1 MDLIDNPVETFPSN
15 IKDAIISQS
24 DFYIQFALYTKEVE
38 SQLLKMLRVFLS
50 RYDIQYLRDVIVAIV
65 KELITNAVKA
75 NAKRLYFKTRN
86 LSIDNPV
93 EYELGMKDFKRDV
106 LFEDSETV
114 SRMGKTNLRVR
125 VLFISDNGALRIKII
140 NNTPIAK
147 NELEKVN
154 TRIRKAYKYNDIT
167 EALAD
172 TLDDTEGA
180 GLGLIMAI
188 LVFKSA
194 GFSPS
199 DFTITSDESKTVSSI
214 TIYQRSNRKEIEHRI
229 ADEIL
234 REIDALPSFPEE
246 IRKIEQMCSIPD
258 VPIIKIANRIKQ
270 DVALSSSILK
280 LANSAGYVTS
290 RRIDTIEDAVKIIGI
305 KGIKTLLIASG
316 VQQIIDSKFSKYRQI
331 WLDSG
336 KKAFYAQ
343 KIAIQLKNHQI
354 SETAYLGALLSEIGR
369 IVLLSVKQEVIETVA
384 KITGLR
390 DLNTID
396 ILEEMAL
403 GVSTPTLGA
412 LIAKKWQFSDSLISA
427 IEFYMRPHLSTPEN
441 KDIVF
446 SIHLAHVFLEIERRK
461 LRYEMVDDEI
471 LEYFHLSHKETF
483 EKLHTIL
490 KEAFV
495 QKSAE

>member
-1 MDLIDNPVETFPSN
+1 MDLIDNPVETYPSN
-15 IKDAIISQS
+15 IRDAILSQS
-24 DFYIQFALYTKEVE
+24 DFYIQFALCTREVE
-38 SQLLKMLRVFLS
+38 SQLMKMLRVFLS
-50 RYDIQYLRDVIVAIV
+50 RYDILYLRDVIVAII

-75 NAKRLYFKTRN
+75 NAKRLYFKNKN
-86 LSIDNPV
+86 LSIDNPD
-93 EYELGMKDFKRDV
+93 EYILGMRSFKHDV
-106 LFEDSETV
+106 LFENSDTV
-114 SRMGKTNLRVR
+114 TQMGKTNLRVR

-140 NNTPIAK
+140 NNTPIAP
-147 NELEKVN
+147 NELDKVN
-154 TRIRKAYKYNDIT
+154 ARIQNAYKYNDIT
-167 EALAD
+167 EALTD

-199 DFTITSDESKTVSSI
+199 DFTITSDGSKTVSSI
-214 TIYQRSNRKEIEHRI
+214 TIYQRPNRNEVEHRI

-234 REIDALPSFPEE
+234 REIDALPSFPEQ
-246 IRKIEQMCSIPD
+246 IKKIELMCSEPD
-258 VPIIKIANRIKQ
+258 VSIIKIANNIKQ
-270 DVALSSSILK
+270 DVALSSSLLK
-280 LANSAGYVTS
+280 LVNSAGYVTA

-331 WLDSG
+331 WSDSG

-343 KIAIQLKNHQI
+343 KIAIQLKNNQI

-369 IVLLSVKQEVIETVA
+369 VVLLSVKQEVIESIA
-384 KITGLR
+384 KIAGLR
-390 DLNTID
+390 DLSTID

-412 LIAKKWQFSDSLISA
+412 LIAKKWQFSESLINA
-427 IEFYMRPHLSTPEN
+427 IEFYLRPHLVTPES
-441 KDIVF
+441 KDTVF
-446 SIHLAHVFLEIERRK
+446 SIHLAHVFLEIERKK
-461 LRYEMVDDEI
+461 LRFEMVDDEI

-483 EKLHTIL
+483 EKLHAIL
-490 KEAFV
+490 KEAYV
-495 QKSAE
+495 QKTA